1 MHMRNILL
9 LILFV
14 FHFTIY
20 AQEKPKKPT
29 QLYVE
34 ADELYSFGKY
44 SEALVLL
51 NECLKINAG
60 FMDAYPLRASVRD
73 QLNDPDG
80 ALTDY
85 SIYLE
90 QFPQNP
96 EVLLGRAMLRYKIG
110 FYDQAQDDFKKI
122 LSLPAQ
128 ATNTVFFRQ
137 DMRVGERIPAMSTT
151 NQGHHAVIYNYLG
164 LIDLKLNNPGT
175 ALDYF
180 DTAIRLDPR
189 EPDFYVNRGLAKEAV
204 SDSTAYVDYEV
215 ALKLNPNHTL
225 ASHNLE
231 AAMAK
236 GKVNVSKE
244 ERLTK
249 TIEVDSTMLLPYL
262 ERALQRYESGF
273 YKGALEDY
281 NHAIDL
287 SADDAEIYFARG
299 LTKEKLKDFEG
310 AFSDYTKAI
319 DLRENFLKAWLSRG
333 NVLLK
338 LERYNDAIDDY
349 TVALIYDSDYPHAY
363 YNRGIAKM
371 KLKKNDEACADFKQA
386 ETLGMTVDGKVKSKV
401 CDHK

>member
-1 MHMRNILL
+1 MRNILL

-14 FHFTIY
+14 FHISLH
-20 AQEKPKKPT
+20 AQEKPKKPV
-29 QLYVE
+29 QLYEE
-34 ADELYSFGKY
+34 ADELYGYSKY
-44 SEALVLL
+44 SDALVLL
-51 NECLKINAG
+51 NECLKLNAG
-60 FMDAYPLRASVRD
+60 FMDAYPLRASVRE
-73 QLNDPDG
+73 QLNDPEG

-90 QFPQNP
+90 KYPDHP
-96 EVLLGRAMLRYKIG
+96 EVLLSRAMLRYKIG
-110 FYDQAQDDFKKI
+110 FYHQAQEDFKKI
-122 LSLPAQ
+122 LSLPTE
-128 ATNTVFFRQ
+128 ATNTVFFKQGMSAGDRN
-137 DMRVGERIPAMSTT
+137 PAMSST
-151 NQGHHAVIYNYLG
+151 NHGHHAVIYNYLG
-164 LIDLKLNNPGT
+164 LIDLKLNSPKT
-175 ALDYF
+175 ALEYF
-180 DTAIRLDPR
+180 DKAINLDPK
-189 EPDFYVNRGLAKEAV
+189 EADFYVNRGLAKEGLA
-204 SDSTAYVDYEV
+204 DSTAYTDYEV
-215 ALKLNPNHTL
+215 ALRLNPNHTL

-231 AAMAK
+231 AALA
-236 GKVNVSKE
+236 KVNRSISKE

-281 NHAIDL
+281 NQAIEL
-287 SADDAEIYFARG
+287 STGDAEIYFARG
-299 LTKEKLKDFEG
+299 LTREKLKDYEG

-319 DLRENFLKAWLSRG
+319 ELQENFLKAWLSRG

-349 TVALIYDSDYPHAY
+349 TVALIYESDYPHAY

-386 ETLGMTVDGKVKSKV
+386 ETLGMTVDGKVKSKA

>member
-1 MHMRNILL
+1 MRNILL

-14 FHFTIY
+14 FPITLHG
-20 AQEKPKKPT
+20 QEKPKKPV
-29 QLYVE
+29 QLYEE
-34 ADELYSFGKY
+34 ADELYGYGKY

-60 FMDAYPLRASVRD
+60 FMEAYPLRASVRE
-73 QLNDPDG
+73 QLNDHDG

-90 QFPQNP
+90 QYPEHP
-96 EVLLGRAMLRYKIG
+96 EVLLSRAMLRYKIG
-110 FYDQAQDDFKKI
+110 FYDQAEEDFKKI
-122 LSLPAQ
+122 LSLPSE
-128 ATNTVFFRQ
+128 ATNTVFFKQ
-137 DMRVGERIPAMSTT
+137 DMSVGERNPAISTT
-151 NQGHHAVIYNYLG
+151 NQGHHATIYNYLG
-164 LIDLKLNNPGT
+164 LIDLKLNKPKT
-175 ALDYF
+175 ALEYF
-180 DTAIRLDPR
+180 DTAIKLDPR
-189 EPDFYVNRGLAKEAV
+189 EPDFYVNRGLAKEGLA
-204 SDSTAYVDYEV
+204 DSTAYVDYEV

-225 ASHNLE
+225 ANHNLQ

-236 GKVNVSKE
+236 GKVNISQE

-281 NHAIDL
+281 NHAIEL

-299 LTKEKLKDFEG
+299 LTKEKLRDFQG

-319 DLRENFLKAWLSRG
+319 ELRENFLKAWLSRG

-349 TVALIYDSDYPHAY
+349 TVALIYESDYPLRVGLSSRVLQPRHRQ
-363 YNRGIAKM
+363 N
-371 KLKKNDEACADFKQA
+371 
-386 ETLGMTVDGKVKSKV
+386 ETEKE
-401 CDHK
+401 